1 MVSSAVRDWLF
12 AAGKRLRPAGLPN
25 LDPRDATMKKTI
37 LLLALVAGAG
47 YYLHWYTF
55 STETDGNN
63 EHVHVIID
71 KNKIKH
77 DEQRALEKLRGAQG
91 QVEGQLLDEAKQ
103 RVSSQSGPD
112 GPSTSNSY
120 YSPRPNQPSVQVVEQ
135 PGGYP
140 PQNQNQY
147 PPQGGYAPRGEYA
160 PPQDPYA
167 EPQAETP
174 PARRQPARTAA
185 QDLDRGFQ

>member
-1 MVSSAVRDWLF
+1 
-12 AAGKRLRPAGLPN
+12 
-25 LDPRDATMKKTI
+25 MKKTI

-55 STETDGNN
+55 STQTDGNT

-71 KNKIKH
+71 KDKIKQ

-103 RVSSQSGPD
+103 RVSSQG
-112 GPSTSNSY
+112 GQNGFSTPNSY
-120 YSPRPNQPSVQVVEQ
+120 DSPRPNRPAVQVVEQ

-140 PQNQNQY
+140 PQNQY
-147 PPQGGYAPRGEYA
+147 PPQGGYAPQGNYA

-167 EPQAETP
+167 EPPSETP

>member
-1 MVSSAVRDWLF
+1 
-12 AAGKRLRPAGLPN
+12 
-25 LDPRDATMKKTI
+25 MKKTI

-55 STETDGNN
+55 STETSGNT
-63 EHVHVIID
+63 EHVHINID
-71 KNKIKH
+71 KDKIKQ
-77 DEQRALEKLRGAQG
+77 DEQRAIEKLRGAQG
-91 QVEGQLLDEAKQ
+91 QVEGQIIDEARQ
-103 RVSSQSGPD
+103 RVSSQG
-112 GPSTSNSY
+112 GQNGNSTPISP
-120 YSPRPNQPSVQVVEQ
+120 YSPRPNQPAAQVVEQ

-140 PQNQNQY
+140 PQSQY
-147 PPQGGYAPRGEYA
+147 PPQNGYAPQGAYA

-167 EPQAETP
+167 EPQSETP